1 MIILA
6 NLLLAVAALLT
17 FLVALLVADARHV
30 GGADAMGLVVV
41 PMLLAPR
48 WLALAGVVA
57 IACSRSALGWVHASR
72 TAQAV
77 LCLAWLGLAGA
88 ASFASVLM
96 AHGPDSQAFKPWA
109 AVLAV
114 VVPGMVA
121 AGLAIAL
128 NARTASPAVWRLAA
142 GAVTVVVAAGGVAM
156 ARAEWAHERQARA
169 SVEAAAAERQ
179 QWLAGKRSQLQALS
193 PQVPLRDWLPWLN
206 VHIDEL
212 REPALA
218 AVRARPTL
226 EADLAAMLRGEE
238 APLALRFMWLWMPDP
253 PATLGGAVHQGIS
266 GLPAWAERHLEE
278 RIAPAPVDGDEGE
291 ASGDG
296 WPAARPVDLDDMAQA
311 AIVLADKYRASGL
324 DFVTPIREF
333 DGVLR
338 KHALPEEQLGA
349 DPTYQPRA
357 YLETWLQRRAAR
369 APGSHEGAGS
379 P

>member
-1 MIILA
+1 
-6 NLLLAVAALLT
+6 
-17 FLVALLVADARHV
+17 
-30 GGADAMGLVVV
+30 
-41 PMLLAPR
+41 
-48 WLALAGVVA
+48 
-57 IACSRSALGWVHASR
+57 
-72 TAQAV
+72 
-77 LCLAWLGLAGA
+77 
-88 ASFASVLM
+88 M

-121 AGLAIAL
+121 AGVAVAL
-128 NARTASPAVWRLAA
+128 NARPASPAVWRLAA
-142 GAVTVVVAAGGVAM
+142 GAVTVVVAAGGVTM
-156 ARAEWAHERQARA
+156 ARAEWAHERQVRA

-193 PQVPLRDWLPWLN
+193 PQAPLRDWLPWLN
-206 VHIDEL
+206 VQIDEL

-253 PATLGGAVHQGIS
+253 PAGLAGAAHQGIT
-266 GLPAWAERHLEE
+266 GLPAWAERYLDAP
-278 RIAPAPVDGDEGE
+278 IAPAPVDDDEGG
-291 ASGDG
+291 SPGDG
-296 WPAARPVDLDDMAQA
+296 WPVVRPVDLDDMAQA
-311 AIVLADKYRASGL
+311 AIVLADKFRASGL

-338 KHALPEEQLGA
+338 KHALPEEQLGEDA
-349 DPTYQPRA
+349 TYQPRA
-357 YLETWLQRRAAR
+357 YLDTWLRQRAAR
-369 APGSHEGAGS
+369 APDAHGGAGT